1 MFFLIRKGET
11 MRDKIKN
18 WNTAVVIILAA
29 VIAAGFLIVMDV
41 AAFFSS
47 CFVVLP
53 GYGMTVV
60 SELTA
65 SVYIL
70 ILLLIFGY
78 IGILGKTGE
87 GFLTGFYI
95 GGFMTA
101 YCIYEII
108 AQFYIQRMSQ
118 EGWVQSF
125 GFVFLFV
132 LAMFLIGFNEELV
145 FRGIILNLFLDKFGN
160 SKKGIVTAT
169 VLSSVIFGAVH
180 LTNIFS
186 GVSVGSAVVQ
196 AIQAAILGGLLAAI
210 YLRSGNIWIVIIVHA
225 LTDFAS
231 MLSSG
236 IYGMGNAVDSINQ
249 LSWLNFVTVPIFLI
263 PTLVLF
269 RKDKLKALEHKRNG
283 IVVIPSEKECEH
295 TVTVS
300 LILGLIGI
308 FMSCAGY
315 GIAFSTVGLLGAYTA
330 WKESRKKSGLLTAAF
345 CVAVAGMVISL
356 IACVFMLGVV
366 PQMADLSDVMRGFQ

>member
-1 MFFLIRKGET
+1 
-11 MRDKIKN
+11 MREKRKN
-18 WNTAVVIILAA
+18 WNPVLVFILGVA
-29 VIAAGFLIVMDV
+29 IAAGFLLVMDG
-41 AAFFSS
+41 ATFLASWFMI
-47 CFVVLP
+47 LP

-70 ILLLIFGY
+70 IVLLALGY
-78 IGILGKTGE
+78 IGVFAKMGE
-87 GFLTGFYI
+87 GLLTGFYI

-108 AQFYIQRMSQ
+108 GQFYIQSMSGDGQ
-118 EGWVQSF
+118 VQPA
-125 GFVFLFV
+125 VQIFLFAV
-132 LAMFLIGFNEELV
+132 ATFLIGFNEELV

-186 GVSVGSAVVQ
+186 GVSVASALVQ
-196 AIQAAILGGLLAAI
+196 AIQAAVLGGLLAAI
-210 YLRSGNIWIVIIVHA
+210 YLRSGNIWIVIVAHA

-236 IYGMGNAVDSINQ
+236 IYGMGDAIDSINQ
-249 LSWLNFVTVPIFLI
+249 LSWLNFITVPIFLI

-269 RKDKLKALEHKRNG
+269 RKSKLQELEDKRNG
-283 IVVIPSEKECEH
+283 IVVIPSQKSCEH
-295 TVTVS
+295 TAIVS
-300 LILGLIGI
+300 LILGMIGI
-308 FMSCAGY
+308 MMGCAGY
-315 GIAFSTVGLLGAYTA
+315 GLAFGVVGLLGSYTA
-330 WKESRKKSGLLTAAF
+330 WKESRKKNGILIAAF
-345 CVAVAGMVISL
+345 ITSGAAIVISF
-356 IACVFMLGVV
+356 IACIFMLGVM
-366 PQMADLSDVMRGFQ
+366 PQISDMSDLMRGFQ

>member
-1 MFFLIRKGET
+1 MREKRKSWDPVLVFIRGV
-11 MRDKIKN
+11 
-18 WNTAVVIILAA
+18 A
-29 VIAAGFLIVMDV
+29 IAAGFLLVMDG
-41 AAFFSS
+41 ATFLAS
-47 CFVVLP
+47 CFMILP

-70 ILLLIFGY
+70 IVLLALGY
-78 IGILGKTGE
+78 IGVFAKMGE
-87 GFLTGFYI
+87 GLLTGFYI

-108 AQFYIQRMSQ
+108 GQFYIQSMSGDGQ
-118 EGWVQSF
+118 VQPA
-125 GFVFLFV
+125 VQIFLFAV
-132 LAMFLIGFNEELV
+132 AMFLIGFNEELV

-186 GVSVGSAVVQ
+186 GVSVASALVQ
-196 AIQAAILGGLLAAI
+196 AIQAAVLGGLLAAI
-210 YLRSGNIWIVIIVHA
+210 YLRSGNIWIVIVAHA

-236 IYGMGNAVDSINQ
+236 IYGMGDAIDSINQ
-249 LSWLNFVTVPIFLI
+249 LSWLNFITVPIFLI

-269 RKDKLKALEHKRNG
+269 RKSKLQELEDKRNG
-283 IVVIPSEKECEH
+283 IVVI
-295 TVTVS
+295 VS
-300 LILGLIGI
+300 LILGMIGI
-308 FMSCAGY
+308 MMGCAGY
-315 GIAFSTVGLLGAYTA
+315 GLAFGVVGLLGSYTA
-330 WKESRKKSGLLTAAF
+330 WKESRKKNGILIAAF
-345 CVAVAGMVISL
+345 ITSGVAIVISF
-356 IACVFMLGVV
+356 IACIFMLGIM
-366 PQMADLSDVMRGFQ
+366 PQMSDMSDLMRGFQ

>member
-1 MFFLIRKGET
+1 

-125 GFVFLFV
+125 GFIFLFV

-330 WKESRKKSGLLTAAF
+330 WKESRKKSGLLTTAF